1 MFLTVILVVAAIVC
15 IGLAIAVSRP
25 QDSRRPDG
33 ISRPSGRPFWI
44 GAAVLGIAAVL
55 SMGFR
60 IIPAGHVGVVTWF
73 GEVENRTLQPGA
85 QFVVP
90 IAENIVEVDTRVRG
104 VYFDQLAAASEEY
117 QDVFITG
124 TLNIHID
131 STGAEDLYQRVGLD
145 YQTKLVEPFLATT
158 VKEIVPEYQIDEI
171 LLRREEI
178 RQRVVEKLGDKLDD
192 YHIIV
197 DDIAM
202 TQISFSE
209 AYTNAIEEKQV
220 QEQRV
225 LTEQQILEQRRI
237 QAEQQI
243 VQAEGEAQSAIER
256 ATGEAEAN
264 RLLSESLSDPL
275 ITYTSIQ
282 RLNDNINIVMV
293 PADGGFI
300 LDVGNLA
307 PADGAGAEPTP
318 APAP

>member
-1 MFLTVILVVAAIVC
+1 MLTVLLIAAAIASVVL
-15 IGLAIAVSRP
+15 GVAISMGPRRLDP
-25 QDSRRPDG
+25 DPPSRRP
-33 ISRPSGRPFWI
+33 F
-44 GAAVLGIAAVL
+44 LIAAGVL
-55 SMGFR
+55 MLLAIGSMGFR

-90 IAENIVEVDTRVRG
+90 VVENIIEVDTRVMG
-104 VYFDQLAAASEEY
+104 VTFDNLAAASEEY
-117 QDVFITG
+117 QDVLITG

-145 YQTKLVEPFLATT
+145 YQIKLVEPFLATT

-178 RQRVVEKLGDKLDD
+178 RQRVVEKLADKLDD

-202 TQISFSE
+202 TQITFSE
-209 AYTNAIEEKQV
+209 AYTNAIEDKQV

-243 VQAEGEAQSAIER
+243 VQAEGEAQAAIER

-264 RLLSESLSDPL
+264 RLLAESLSDPL

-300 LDVGNLA
+300 LDVGSLQ
-307 PADGAGAEPTP
+307 PTP
-318 APAP
+318 EPEPEE